1 MEGLN
6 KQKWGMES
14 WKWETSSPESY
25 FTQWSTNII
34 IPKQRPN
41 VMASKCWA
49 DLLQAT
55 PQRQALGSPWKSRR
69 WPCKP
74 WVKLEGPEAPKL
86 NMKNPWYSSHS
97 VVYSGIGDGRWGHD
111 VCFLDAWV
119 QVPGNQ
125 NAIAMEDQ
133 VPELQALQE
142 DNIGICGDGVDFHGI
157 WIGWSWIHI
166 PFLCWF
172 VKSPEKYDMCRWF
185 SRFYQKNVA
194 IDWGQCTMH
203 CRLAESPWY
212 QCPWCPWTLL
222 GLMPLSSISDAKTC
236 LSCLQTITHHAFPRQ
251 IWDNPG
257 KALKNLSRTVVGAYN
272 SRKKPLFRKFRM
284 GSWWD

>member
-125 NAIAMEDQ
+125 NAMAMEDQ

-194 IDWGQCTMH
+194 IDWGQCTMLVGWLNPH
-203 CRLAESPWY
+203 DTNAPGAPGLCWG
-212 QCPWCPWTLL
+212 WCHYHLF
-222 GLMPLSSISDAKTC
+222 LMQKPVY
-236 LSCLQTITHHAFPRQ
+236 P
-251 IWDNPG
+251 
-257 KALKNLSRTVVGAYN
+257 VY
-272 SRKKPLFRKFRM
+272 KPLHTMLFLDKYETTPEKL
-284 GSWWD
+284 